1 MRKLAVVRLRASRG
15 NRTGAMG
22 KTKALPGIGNKEG
35 LTGLADWSPLED
47 ELQPRCLLF
56 VLP

>member
-1 MRKLAVVRLRASRG
+1 MQKLAVVRLG
-15 NRTGAMG
+15 GLHGFRTGAMG

-47 ELQPRCLLF
+47 GL
-56 VLP
+56 